1 MNRPTK
7 TAKTRTVNLALQG
20 GGAHGAFTWGVL
32 DRLLEEESLAIEG
45 ISGTSAGAMNAAVLA
60 DGYEKGGRP
69 RAREALRR
77 FWRSMS
83 LHGAFNPY
91 NSGPLGPWLPRSPFT
106 IWLDVFARWLSP
118 YQLNPFNINPLRGV
132 LEEMID
138 FDCLHRCRAIKLF
151 VSATNV
157 RTNRMRI
164 FRSPELSVD
173 TLLASA
179 CLPQIHHAV
188 EIDGEHY
195 WDGGFM
201 GNPVLEPLV
210 GQCDSPDILIVQIN
224 PIHRDHVPRTAEEIN
239 DRVNEISF
247 NSNLMRE
254 IRAIATAARLLQEGH
269 IQDPRYERVYFHLI
283 ADEEMLGRL
292 GVRSKFDTSWNFLSR
307 LHDAG
312 RQRAEEWLA
321 RHLDAVGERSTL
333 DLGAWEPGHLPTPRA
348 AADHDAG

>member
-1 MNRPTK
+1 MSIPANS
-7 TAKTRTVNLALQG
+7 ANTRALNLALQG

-32 DRLLEEESLAIEG
+32 DRLLEEQTLVIEG

-60 DGYEKGGRP
+60 DGYEKGGRAQ
-69 RAREALRR
+69 AREALRG

-83 LHGAFNPY
+83 LHGALNPY
-91 NSGPLGPWLPRSPFT
+91 NSGPFGGWLPRSPLTLWFEA
-106 IWLDVFARWLSP
+106 FAQWLSP

-151 VSATNV
+151 LSATNV

-164 FRSPELSVD
+164 FRSSELSVD
-173 TLLASA
+173 ALLASA

-188 EIDGEHY
+188 EIDGEYY

-224 PIHRDHVPRTAEEIN
+224 PIHREHVPRTAEEIN

-254 IRAIATAARLLQEGH
+254 IRAIATATRLLREGH

-283 ADEEMLGRL
+283 TDREVFERL
-292 GVRSKFDTSWNFLSR
+292 GVHSKFDTSWHFLSR
-307 LHDAG
+307 LCDAG

-321 RHLDAVGERSTL
+321 RHLDALGQRSTL
-333 DLGAWEPGHLPTPRA
+333 DLAAWEPGHLPNPRA
-348 AADHDAG
+348 PSEHGAG